1 MNSPDHPYID
11 TATTNV
17 IHFMYQ
23 LYINVS
29 YCITDTG
36 NNSFINKSLNS
47 TLQNITWREDFI
59 INNTCQPRHDR
70 FEQGTHTGSQLLIY
84 IYLELIASC
93 LGLLLCIQIVRILI
107 KDFKECEFIIYNMNM
122 IMTCIVRFSYPS
134 LVSICSH

>member
-11 TATTNV
+11 TATTHV

-47 TLQNITWREDFI
+47 TLQNITCREDFI
-59 INNTCQPRHDR
+59 IKNTCQPLHDR

-84 IYLELIASC
+84 IY
-93 LGLLLCIQIVRILI
+93 
-107 KDFKECEFIIYNMNM
+107 
-122 IMTCIVRFSYPS
+122 T
-134 LVSICSH
+134 